1 MKCGRISWTWLPFLF
16 LTSVH
21 VSIQAT
27 ELDSMTTRKILPVYA
42 VLENADL
49 LNSSRCR
56 TDIDEFRNA
65 VDNQILWALRALDTS
80 GVPSGGFVIGNN
92 HWLGDPQDC
101 KHFSE
106 NRTLLLSDKIRKN
119 NSIYRNPNEEYSP
132 FEFRFFIARA
142 RHNSTVQYHIEVE
155 DEDLITLGLCLP
167 ASCSIGEVAT
177 MLDKVFRNETLF
189 IGKLFNIHFK
199 LIEVSDLVDDRQW
212 LLSAKVISIIGVLLS
227 LCGIVKAATVYDV
240 FVYRKRLKKER
251 GKLTFESNNAIA
263 LDNGIDEK
271 CETNYEKP
279 APPESGQ
286 QNRISQHLLCFSFLA
301 NVEEIFKPKKG
312 CNNLRVFYGLK
323 TLTIVWIIMGHVL
336 IYAFH
341 AMSNKWLVYV
351 LAESLLFQIISN
363 FTLSVDAFFFM
374 SGFLLS
380 YTFLREQRK
389 YKGIP
394 SIAKRMNEFF
404 QKIVKRYIRLTPAY
418 FVVIL
423 IAILNF
429 TWHDHVSALLPIEHP
444 NAKCSKYWWTNILY
458 INNFYRWDELCLTWS
473 WYLPN
478 DMQFFVFG
486 SFLLTLSYTHY
497 NIAVGI
503 GVVALVSSIGSL
515 VYTGYTLDYQPTLDG
530 QYKTLTYFY
539 IRPWCRIPP
548 YLIGMATCHLLAK
561 WKYKLHLS
569 KKSLIVGW
577 SLAILCNCSILF
589 GLANRNIS
597 LGLSVLY
604 LALSRTC
611 WALGI
616 AWLVVACTTNNGGI
630 VNKILSLDIFI
641 ILGKLTYGV
650 YLLNPVTILLAYSL
664 NYYVLYVNIVTFGI
678 YSVTMIICSFSASI
692 LLSATVEM
700 PFISLLQL
708 NISARRSTNEVGS
721 KN

>member
-1 MKCGRISWTWLPFLF
+1 MKCGRISWTWLSFLS

-92 HWLGDPQDC
+92 HWLGDRQGC
-101 KHFSE
+101 KLFSE
-106 NRTLLLSDKIRKN
+106 NRTVLLSDKIRKN
-119 NSIYRNPNEEYSP
+119 NSIYRNPNEENSP

-142 RHNSTVQYHIEVE
+142 RHNSSVQYHVGVE

-212 LLSAKVISIIGVLLS
+212 LLSGKMISIIGVLLS
-227 LCGIVKAATVYDV
+227 LCTTVIAATVYDV
-240 FVYRKRLKKER
+240 FVHRKRLNKER
-251 GKLTFESNNAIA
+251 GRLTFIELENVREEKRETDNEDAAPHESA
-263 LDNGIDEK
+263 K
-271 CETNYEKP
+271 
-279 APPESGQ
+279 
-286 QNRISQHLLCFSFLA
+286 QNRIDQHLLCFSFLT
-301 NVEEIFKPKKG
+301 NVEEIFKLEKSEDK
-312 CNNLRVFYGLK
+312 LRLFYGLK
-323 TLTIVWIIMGHVL
+323 SLTMVWIILGH
-336 IYAFH
+336 IIFFGFH
-341 AMSNKWLVYV
+341 VMSNTWLVYTV
-351 LAESLLFQIISN
+351 DDHILSQLISN
-363 FTLSVDAFFFM
+363 FTLSVDTFFFM

-380 YTFLREQRK
+380 YTFLKERRK
-389 YKGIP
+389 YQGTP
-394 SIAKRMNEFF
+394 PIAKRMDEFF

-423 IAILNF
+423 ITILNF
-429 TWHDHVSALLPIEHP
+429 TWDDHVSVLLPIEHP
-444 NAKCSKYWWTNILY
+444 HTKCSKYWWTNLLY
-458 INNFYRWDELCLTWS
+458 INNFYKWDELCLTWS

-478 DMQFFVFG
+478 DMQFFIFG
-486 SFLLTLSYTHY
+486 SFLLTLSITHY
-497 NIAVGI
+497 NIAMGI
-503 GVVALVSSIGSL
+503 GTVTLLSSIGSL
-515 VYTGYTLDYQPTLDG
+515 VYTGYTLNYQPTLDE
-530 QYKTLTYFY
+530 QYKTMSYIY

-548 YLIGMATCHLLAK
+548 YLIGMATCHLLTK
-561 WKYKLHLS
+561 WNYKLHLS
-569 KKSLIVGW
+569 KKSLIIGW
-577 SLAILCNCSILF
+577 ILAILCNCSILF
-589 GLANRNIS
+589 GLLNKNIS

-604 LALSRTC
+604 LTLSRTC
-611 WALGI
+611 WSLGI

-641 ILGKLTYGV
+641 ILGKLTYGA

-700 PFISLLQL
+700 PFISLLRL
-708 NISARRSTNEVGS
+708 NISARRRTNEVGS